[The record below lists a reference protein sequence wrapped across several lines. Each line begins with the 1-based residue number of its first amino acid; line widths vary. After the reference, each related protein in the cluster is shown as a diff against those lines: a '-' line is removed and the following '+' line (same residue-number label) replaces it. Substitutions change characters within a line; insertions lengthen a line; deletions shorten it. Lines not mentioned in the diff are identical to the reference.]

1 MQHSTWHS
9 ETWHLATR
17 GPRKCV
23 EVPQFCTQR
32 KHEKKVY
39 RVSKCNKYSHILE
52 YMSVTIT
59 ARYSS
64 KIRTKT
70 SSVAYACSCWI
81 PKATNIHYSLLF
93 HCNNGCTNA
102 PQCYVIP
109 TLSNLF
115 FFLFFRLYSVFLL
128 IFFRLESF
136 LHLVSDCRD
145 EEMATVLCMKQ
156 YTVKTCVR

>member
-102 PQCYVIP
+102 PQCYVIR
-109 TLSNLF
+109 TLPVLF
-115 FFLFFRLYSVFLL
+115 VSSSKVCPLTPLSYVKYRFLGRTEKL
-128 IFFRLESF
+128 R
-136 LHLVSDCRD
+136 
-145 EEMATVLCMKQ
+145 TLC
-156 YTVKTCVR
+156 